1 MVFSSEL
8 FLYGFMPIFF
18 SLCYLIADRRKNW
31 LILIAS
37 LVFYGIG
44 AGSTVL
50 VLLVSIFVNQYL
62 ALRIEPAPPARR
74 KALLAIGVAVNLFGL
89 GYYKYGAFL
98 WQLAGG
104 AAGLLGLHPPPA
116 APAIP
121 LPVGISFFTFQA
133 FSYLVDVYRREIS
146 CAGSYGEFATYH
158 SLFPQLIAGP
168 IVRYR
173 EIKAQM
179 QQRKQRMIGGE
190 FAV

>member
-8 FLYGFMPIFF
+8 FLYGFMPLFF
-18 SLCYLIADRRKNW
+18 SLYYLIDDRRKNW

-89 GYYKYGAFL
+89 GYYK
-98 WQLAGG
+98 
-104 AAGLLGLHPPPA
+104 
-116 APAIP
+116 
-121 LPVGISFFTFQA
+121 
-133 FSYLVDVYRREIS
+133 
-146 CAGSYGEFATYH
+146 
-158 SLFPQLIAGP
+158 
-168 IVRYR
+168 
-173 EIKAQM
+173 
-179 QQRKQRMIGGE
+179 
-190 FAV
+190 